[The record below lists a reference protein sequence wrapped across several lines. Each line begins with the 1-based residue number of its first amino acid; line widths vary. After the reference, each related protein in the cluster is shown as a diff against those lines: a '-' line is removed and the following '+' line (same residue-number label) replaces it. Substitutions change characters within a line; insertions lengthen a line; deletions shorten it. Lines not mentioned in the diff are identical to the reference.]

1 MLIKQSESTAS
12 YRTIFLLAANS
23 VDDSAYTSGLSG
35 ADLKISKAG
44 AAEASSAG
52 TATHL
57 GGGLYKYEF
66 TTGEVDTLGAI
77 SVRIS
82 KAGVWGDVV
91 TGQVVAFNPNQAASL
106 GLSNLDAAVSS
117 RVAQASYEAPST
129 LLTYPDGIETG
140 WTLQQ
145 ALRIALA
152 VLAGEVSGAGTGT
165 EVFRNITDSKA
176 RVTSTVDTSG
186 NRTAVSYDKT

>member
-1 MLIKQSESTAS
+1 MQLIKQNESTAVR
-12 YRTIFLLAANS
+12 RTIAIQASNS
-23 VDDSAYTSGLSG
+23 ADNTPYTSGLSG

-66 TTGEVDTLGAI
+66 TAGEVDTLGFL

-82 KAGVWGDVV
+82 KIGVWGDSYTSQVV
-91 TGQVVAFNPNQAASL
+91 TFDPYGAWSQNMDAS
-106 GLSNLDAAVSS
+106 VSS
-117 RVAQASYEAPST
+117 RVAQASYAAPST
-129 LLTYPDGIETG
+129 LMTEPDTVETG

-145 ALRIALA
+145 AIRIILSSAAAKL
-152 VLAGEVSGAGTGT
+152 SGAGTGT
-165 EVFRNITDSKA
+165 EVFRNVTDTKNRITA
-176 RVTSTVDTSG
+176 TVDTSG
-186 NRTAVSYDKT
+186 NRTAITYDKT